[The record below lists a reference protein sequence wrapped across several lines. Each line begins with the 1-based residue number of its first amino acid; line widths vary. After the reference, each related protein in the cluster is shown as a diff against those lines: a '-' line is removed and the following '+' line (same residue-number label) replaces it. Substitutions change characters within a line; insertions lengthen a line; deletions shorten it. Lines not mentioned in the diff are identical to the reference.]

1 MKEEKYIFIT
11 TDPLGRQVALKADT
25 WSRHIK
31 EKHGEDLITYETI
44 KKNVENP
51 LYITQNVKPK
61 YDGSKELIIDPHRQD
76 YWDLIPGEKHFYLV
90 KTIVEFEGED
100 KGTVVTT
107 YLLRNLKEMRTTG
120 GIVYDGRQNKSSK

>member
-1 MKEEKYIFIT
+1 MKKEKYIFVT

-25 WSRHIK
+25 WSEHIIK
-31 EKHGEDLITYETI
+31 RHGEDLITHETI

-61 YDGSKELIIDPHRQD
+61 YDGSKELIIDSRRQD
-76 YWDLIPGEKHFYLV
+76 YWDLIPGNRHFYLI

-107 YLLRNLKEMRTTG
+107 YLLRNLKEMRTRG
-120 GIVYDGRQNKSSK
+120 GIVYDSRQNKNSK